1 MIGLWLV
8 NSEPR
13 IAPRREL
20 LQRHSMRGASA
31 NRVNATSFSARSG
44 NLRVQQTRQI
54 ARMEHVPHLMA
65 GSFKAGVSHWPTV
78 QMSVDPVRKNS
89 LIRSPELTRS
99 GHHTTTIDPNRQSK
113 RESILQRQRL
123 RAQFG
128 AAIERDRRFSRKIH
142 INNGRRYSAWQHAG
156 AIKTES
162 SVFNTQPKAL
172 QCPDGINATGT
183 QQKETGTGELS
194 KFPQVYHP
202 SPNF

>member
-8 NSEPR
+8 NTEPR

-54 ARMEHVPHLMA
+54 ARMEHVPHLIA
-65 GSFKAGVSHWPTV
+65 SSFKARVSHWPTA
-78 QMSVDPVRKNS
+78 QMSVDPVRENS
-89 LIRSPELTRS
+89 LIRRPELTRS
-99 GHHTTTIDPNRQSK
+99 GHHATTIDPNRK
-113 RESILQRQRL
+113 FERESVLQRQCL

-128 AAIERDRRFSRKIH
+128 AAIERDRRFSGKVR
-142 INNGRRYSAWQHAG
+142 INTGCGYSTWLYLG

-162 SVFNTQPKAL
+162 SVLNT
-172 QCPDGINATGT
+172 
-183 QQKETGTGELS
+183 
-194 KFPQVYHP
+194 
-202 SPNF
+202 